1 MVSSVERNKGRLI
14 PVAESCE
21 EYCKNIGIT
30 SPEPYSS
37 FREYIL
43 EEYWDKD
50 IEVLGERVY
59 KVEWDVK
66 GETECFDFADV
77 KELGD
82 GSIKFH
88 TMHYNGGGSFIE
100 VVEDALNKKW

>member
-1 MVSSVERNKGRLI
+1 MERNKGKLI

-21 EYCKNIGIT
+21 EYCKNIGIAT
-30 SPEPYSS
+30 PEPYSS

-50 IEVLGERVY
+50 IVVLGEKVY
-59 KVEWDVK
+59 KVEWEVK

-77 KELGD
+77 NELGD
-82 GSIKFH
+82 GSIEFH
-88 TMHYNGGGSFIE
+88 TMHYNGGGSFE
-100 VVEDALNKKW
+100 EAVYSELEKNR